1 MLVCFPWIEP
11 FLFAIGSGDCVHIGV
26 SLDGGTQKKKKMMI
40 FSKKYPMGLLGTTHH
55 FRTPAY
61 IKVSPFVESIY
72 CVDHPL
78 IIISFHSVCKDKPGW
93 WQLKYLFFSP
103 RTLGKISGRA
113 YLFKGV
119 GEKPPTRKK
128 SFHPK
133 SIPKGPGCGF
143 LVFGTKDVARLGEWF
158 FGRRWRLVPEKLGSN
173 DLSLE
178 KLVTVTV
185 GWLGCCCFRMWE
197 VFTHQALGWWWV
209 CLKKSAFDKKWS
221 TSLKTNNTWIPIVW
235 RVHVLSVGSRALGS
249 HRVHHGSLGDFP
261 PVSRSSWLEEC
272 PKCGLKKRSVSRVR
286 AEKAEQRQKE
296 DKDHI
301 ASFVLISFVWLRGK
315 SLPVGG
321 SSFSIEGF
329 QADKYNCGCWL
340 WWLSF

>member
-1 MLVCFPWIEP
+1 
-11 FLFAIGSGDCVHIGV
+11 
-26 SLDGGTQKKKKMMI
+26 
-40 FSKKYPMGLLGTTHH
+40 MGLLGTTHH
-55 FRTPAY
+55 FRTPPY
-61 IKVSPFVESIY
+61 ILKFHLLLNLCIAWRSSVY
-72 CVDHPL
+72 
-78 IIISFHSVCKDKPGW
+78 IISLSTEKCKNNKNPSIRNP
-93 WQLKYLFFSP
+93 SP
-103 RTLGKISGRA
+103 R
-113 YLFKGV
+113 
-119 GEKPPTRKK
+119 
-128 SFHPK
+128 
-133 SIPKGPGCGF
+133 PGLWIFGLRNKRCGS
-143 LVFGTKDVARLGEWF
+143 VRWV
-158 FGRRWRLVPEKLGSN
+158 FGRRWRCLKN
-173 DLSLE
+173 WMI
-178 KLVTVTV
+178 KLVLGEV
-185 GWLGCCCFRMWE
+185 GWWRWVGGWKVVGCFRMWE

-261 PVSRSSWLEEC
+261 PVSLSSWLEEC

-329 QADKYNCGCWL
+329 QADKYNCGCLWL
-340 WWLSF
+340 RLSF